1 MRKTECFGFPFG
13 CVSVV
18 VAASVAGLLGSA
30 RHHAFSLVALGF
42 VVLVTGAVTSRAAAA
57 GTALIAWSVHSGFV
71 VGTMGELQ
79 FTTETGVAAIVFAAA
94 TAIGALAG
102 AVRRAVRKAVSES
115 PHPLEGA
122 TRTRLPGVRAPAHS
136 PPVGGC
142 EGDHRLPEG
151 SSWSARTQ
159 VA

>member
-30 RHHAFSLVALGF
+30 RHHVFSLVALGL
-42 VVLVTGAVTSRAAAA
+42 VLLVTGAVTSRAAAA
-57 GTALIAWSVHSGFV
+57 GTALIAWSVHSGFT
-71 VGTMGELQ
+71 VGTLGALQ
-79 FTTETGVAAIVFAAA
+79 FTAETGVAAVVFAAA
-94 TAIGALAG
+94 TVIGSLAG
-102 AVRRAVRKAVSES
+102 AVRRSVEAAGPES

-122 TRTRLPGVRAPAHS
+122 TRTRLSGPAPAHT
-136 PPVGGC
+136 PPVGER
-142 EGDHRLPEG
+142 EGDHRLREG